1 MAVSASYDYTRTQIQ
16 LIKSAMRD
24 IGELA
29 KGETPDAEDYA
40 VVSEA
45 LNLLIKSWQ
54 NQGIGLWL
62 NQECTLYLQNDTV
75 QYALGPSGDDW
86 TADPHKTELAAACT
100 AGDLTITV
108 DSYTGMAD
116 ADYIGIELDSG
127 SIQWTTIDTPAA
139 VLITIDDAL
148 TGAASVDNHVYFY
161 TDWAQRP
168 IEILK
173 DTIRRVDE
181 NAHETP
187 VKLISRAEYMAIND
201 KTSEGPVNSVY
212 YDRQLTNGQ
221 LYVWPE
227 PSSVK
232 EFLRMTIRRPISDVD
247 ALAHHIEV
255 PPEFLR
261 ALEWN
266 LAIEIA
272 PKFGAEVTKIM
283 AVLAVESLM
292 DAKGLSREGAS
303 VFIR

>member
-1 MAVSASYDYTRTQIQ
+1 
-16 LIKSAMRD
+16 MRD

-29 KGETPDAEDYA
+29 KGETPDADDYDI
-40 VVSEA
+40 VSET

-54 NQGIGLWL
+54 NQGIGIWL

-75 QYALGPSGDDW
+75 QYALGPSGDHW
-86 TADPHKTELAAACT
+86 TADPHKTELAAAGT
-100 AGDLTITV
+100 TGDLTITV
-108 DSYTGMAD
+108 DSYAGMAD
-116 ADYIGIELDSG
+116 GDYIGIELDSG
-127 SIQWTTIDTPAA
+127 TIQWTTIDTPAA

-148 TGAASVDNHVYFY
+148 TGAAAVDNHVYFY
-161 TDWAQRP
+161 TDLAQRP

-187 VKLISRAEYMAIND
+187 IKLISRSEYMAIND
-201 KTSEGPVNSVY
+201 KISEGPVNSVY

-227 PSSVK
+227 PSSTK
-232 EFLRMTIRRPISDVD
+232 QFLRMTIRRPISDVD
-247 ALAHHIEV
+247 ALVDHIEV
-255 PPEFLR
+255 PPEFLL
-261 ALEWN
+261 ALEYN
-266 LAIEIA
+266 LAIHIA
-272 PKFGAEVTKIM
+272 PKFDAEVSKIL
-283 AVLAVESLM
+283 AILAVESLQ

>member
-16 LIKSAMRD
+16 LIHSAMRD

-62 NQECTLYLQNDTV
+62 NQECTLYLQNDNI
-75 QYALGPSGDDW
+75 QYALGPSGDHW
-86 TADPHKTELAAACT
+86 TADPHKTELAAA
-100 AGDLTITV
+100 AAAAALTITV

-127 SIQWTTIDTPAA
+127 VIDWTTIDTPAA
-139 VLITIDDAL
+139 VAITIDDAL
-148 TGAASVDNHVYFY
+148 ASAASIDNHVYFY
-161 TDWAQRP
+161 TDKAQKP

-173 DTIRRVDE
+173 NTIRKVDS
-181 NAHETP
+181 NGHETP
-187 VKLISRAEYMAIND
+187 IALISRAEYMAIND
-201 KTSEGPVNSVY
+201 KTSEGTVNSVY
-212 YDRQLTNGQ
+212 YDNQLTNGQ

-227 PSSVK
+227 PSDMK
-232 EFLRMTIRRPISDVD
+232 EYLRMTIRRPISDVD
-247 ALAHHIEV
+247 ALTNHVEI

-266 LAIEIA
+266 LALEIA
-272 PKFGAEVTKIM
+272 PKFGAEVDKLMLYHAET
-283 AVLAVESLM
+283 SLI
-292 DAKGLSREGAS
+292 DARGLSREQTS
-303 VFIR
+303 TYIS

>member
-1 MAVSASYDYTRTQIQ
+1 MAVSGSYDYTRTQIQ

-29 KGETPDAEDYA
+29 KGETPDADDYE

-75 QYALGPSGDDW
+75 QYALGPSGDHW
-86 TADPHKTELAAACT
+86 TADPHKTELASAGAA
-100 AGDLTITV
+100 ADLTITV

-127 SIQWTTIDTPAA
+127 TLDWTTIDTPAA

-148 TGAASVDNHVYFY
+148 ASAAAVDNHVYFY
-161 TDWAQRP
+161 TDKAQRP

-187 VKLISRAEYMAIND
+187 IRLISRSEYMAIND

-232 EFLRMTIRRPISDVD
+232 EYLRMTIRRPISDVD
-247 ALAHHIEV
+247 ALTHHIEV

-272 PKFGAEVTKIM
+272 PKFDADVSKLMLYHAES
-283 AVLAVESLM
+283 SLM
-292 DAKGLSREGAS
+292 DARGLSREGAS